1 MLPPQTRYFP
11 ANTGE
16 APAHPS
22 TWGWWQIH
30 QERAGITLLLH
41 GSAGR
46 RLWLSNCIPTLVK
59 QQSNNVVIFKF
70 KNTSAFLH
78 YDDFCNELRCFC
90 QAQDLHTLCRAPIP
104 VVSPHQRASDPEL
117 SCKEK
122 VPLAPSLFLLSLWH
136 VCWGEGSLWYTWN
149 FRWEK
154 TPVNYIPRHNFPWR
168 VRARAPQW
176 ISQCWAHIL
185 SDRQC
190 LKSFLLSV
198 SCKANN

>member
-104 VVSPHQRASDPEL
+104 VVSPHQCASDPEL
-117 SCKEK
+117 SLQREGPLSTIPVPVVIVACLLRRGLALIHLELQVRKDTCK
-122 VPLAPSLFLLSLWH
+122 LHS
-136 VCWGEGSLWYTWN
+136 
-149 FRWEK
+149 
-154 TPVNYIPRHNFPWR
+154 
-168 VRARAPQW
+168 
-176 ISQCWAHIL
+176 
-185 SDRQC
+185 
-190 LKSFLLSV
+190 
-198 SCKANN
+198 KA